1 MSDKKYNFY
10 ITMFWTF
17 LIIGIFIYFEY
28 SIMSD
33 FIYNIFLFSKG
44 TFNNVDFTDNTW
56 EWKSRFLYC
65 LTVIIFKTALL
76 HVPSFILLKIMAYF
90 AKVKPVF
97 NKKIYKIMR
106 TFFIVSILFMFFVA
120 LYIELSI
127 YDVI

>member
-28 SIMSD
+28 SIISD
-33 FIYNIFLFSKG
+33 FIHNVFLFSKG
-44 TFNNVDFTDNTW
+44 VFNNVDFTDNTW

-65 LTVIIFKTALL
+65 LTVIIFKTTLL
-76 HVPSFILLKIMAYF
+76 HVPSFISLKIMAYF
-90 AKVKPVF
+90 AKVEPIY

-106 TFFIVSILFMFFVA
+106 TIFIVSFLFMLIVA